1 MCVCVCV
8 SVCVCFG
15 VSAYP
20 QKHHPA
26 LFFAKPFISQK
37 IVKAPSPSPSLL
49 ANLSLYILFFCK
61 ALWNQVFSVNPHNI
75 KIFHP

>member
-1 MCVCVCV
+1 MFIYVCVCVYVCVYVCVCVCEG
-8 SVCVCFG
+8 VCI

-20 QKHHPA
+20 QKHHPS

-49 ANLSLYILFFCK
+49 ANLSLYILVFCK
-61 ALWNQVFSVNPHNI
+61 AL
-75 KIFHP
+75 